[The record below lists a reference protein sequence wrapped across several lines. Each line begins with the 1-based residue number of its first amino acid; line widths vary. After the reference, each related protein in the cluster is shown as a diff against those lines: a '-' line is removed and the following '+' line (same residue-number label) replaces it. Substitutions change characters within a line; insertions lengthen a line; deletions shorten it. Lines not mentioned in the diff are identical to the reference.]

1 MVENADDH
9 KAYKLGEILI
19 TEDEIKRRAAGIG
32 DEISRSLDGEPVLIV
47 GILKGAVMWM
57 SDLIKQITAPVI
69 IDFIAVSSYGA
80 AVESSGVVRII
91 KDLDIVVSGLN
102 VIIVE
107 DIIDSGVTL
116 NYVTEILQARGP
128 KSLKICVLLDKPAR
142 RKADIEIDYVGFTI
156 DDLFVV
162 GYGLDVD
169 QRYRNL
175 PYITYIK

>member
-19 TEDEIKRRAAGIG
+19 TEDEIKRRAAEIG

-91 KDLDIVVSGLN
+91 KDLDIVISGLN